1 MGGDGGSIPKRADIV
16 KTKGYGFKRNLG
28 GMGYMPNAQVKLTNE
43 ENSTKLK
50 MHERWT
56 KCYLTNEPLNP
67 PVVICNKGFLYN
79 KEAVIN
85 KLLSKSKTA
94 PHIKKLSDIFQVKVS
109 YNHLNYFPLF
119 LFVNLIFQSFNIQL
133 MNCTIKFQNKFNNT
147 LNCLIC
153 PVTNKNL
160 DYYTNASYNKC
171 CQNIIASSSY
181 LKCSKIARIKENS
194 IQNKHQ
200 KVCVNCNISSNPIH
214 NEIKLFSD
222 IIE

>member
-1 MGGDGGSIPKRADIV
+1 MGGDGGSIPKRADVV

-79 KEAVIN
+79 KEAIIN

-94 PHIKKLSDIFQVKVS
+94 PHIKKLSDVFQVK
-109 YNHLNYFPLF
+109 
-119 LFVNLIFQSFNIQL
+119 FQFN
-133 MNCTIKFQNKFNNT
+133 
-147 LNCLIC
+147 
-153 PVTNKNL
+153 
-160 DYYTNASYNKC
+160 
-171 CQNIIASSSY
+171 
-181 LKCSKIARIKENS
+181 
-194 IQNKHQ
+194 
-200 KVCVNCNISSNPIH
+200 
-214 NEIKLFSD
+214 
-222 IIE
+222 